1 MTPST
6 ESVPAIPLPMAGLRV
21 LDFTMMMAG
30 PYCTRLMADLG
41 AEVIKVEAPD
51 GDPMRKGS
59 PLRDG
64 CSAYFGHLN
73 AGKRSIVLDLKTE
86 AGKRAALDLARHAD
100 VAMESFRP
108 GVMHRIGLDY
118 EALRA
123 ANPSLVYGSISGF
136 GQEGPYAGRPA
147 FAPIVH
153 ASSGLDLA
161 IMGHQEADAPPP
173 TGIFTADVLAGVF
186 ALVAVQGA
194 LAVRQATGK
203 GQHIDATLFESMFN
217 LMPYEVQEAQF
228 PQPPRPIY
236 RPLRAADGFLM
247 LMVVTEANFEHVCAA
262 IGRPDLQTDPRFDHS
277 GARAANREA
286 LMREVE
292 AWTRSRTVSECD
304 EHFSRQGVPCGP
316 YRSVRENLQN
326 RQLLARGSF
335 ATVRDAAGSFL
346 VPTLPFLMGGQ
357 RPSVGGRVPSLGEHT
372 TAVLREFAGYSEEQ
386 LRATQGHRG

>member
-1 MTPST
+1 MTAPTQQERALSQ
-6 ESVPAIPLPMAGLRV
+6 PMAGLRV

-51 GDPMRKGS
+51 GDPIRKS
-59 PLRDG
+59 IPQREG

-73 AGKRSIVLDLKTE
+73 AGKRSMVLDLKSPS
-86 AGKRAALDLARHAD
+86 GKRAALDLAAHAD
-100 VAMESFRP
+100 VVMESFRP
-108 GVMHRIGLDY
+108 GVMQRMGLGY
-118 EALRA
+118 EALQS

-161 IMGHQEADAPPP
+161 IMAHQEADAPPP

-203 GQHIDATLFESMFN
+203 GQYIDATLFESMFN

-236 RPLRAADGFLM
+236 RPVRASDGFVM
-247 LMVVTEANFEHVCAA
+247 LMVVTEANFQNLCAA
-262 IGRPDLQTDPRFDHS
+262 IDRRELQSDPRFAQS
-277 GARAANREA
+277 RPRAANRVA
-286 LMREVE
+286 LMQEVE
-292 AWTRSRTVSECD
+292 AWTSGRTVSECD
-304 EHFSRQGVPCGP
+304 EHFSRHGVPCGP
-316 YRSVRENLQN
+316 YRSVRENLQDE
-326 RQLLARGSF
+326 QLRARASF
-335 ATVRDAAGSFL
+335 AAVRDAAGSFM
-346 VPTLPFLMGGQ
+346 VPNLPFLMGGQ
-357 RPSVGGRVPSLGEHT
+357 RPTVGGRVASLGQDT
-372 TAVLREFAGYSEEQ
+372 AAVLREVAHYSEAQ
-386 LRATQGHRG
+386 LLAVKGG